1 MVECLPCRSRG
12 KLFHHQV
19 CDVWRHW
26 WHSKIPDI
34 TWDVGHS
41 FNLLIMYYVRG
52 FAWAW
57 MALRARN
64 ASPSGRATFDPQ
76 STRHGPRPGANLAY
90 WVRAGSLCA
99 TGPRARGKT
108 RGRNRKYRRVTKTH
122 FFKYMYILRTCIY
135 VMLPGNWYLVQWK
148 CDHEDETRT
157 RLTGRV
163 LPYCRRHCARVC
175 RAFVCPG

>member
-64 ASPSGRATFDPQ
+64 LSPSWLANLNPQ
-76 STRHGPRPGANLAY
+76 STCNGPRPGPQTF
-90 WVRAGSLCA
+90 VRGAGGLPACHGA
-99 TGPRARGKT
+99 ENTRKDPRPEEKKNAQGPKKHI
-108 RGRNRKYRRVTKTH
+108 N
-122 FFKYMYILRTCIY
+122 IY
-135 VMLPGNWYLVQWK
+135 VYKVNLQDMPKWNPEGNASWK
-148 CDHEDETRT
+148 GTR
-157 RLTGRV
+157 R
-163 LPYCRRHCARVC
+163 
-175 RAFVCPG
+175 